1 MSHGVTMRQKELY
14 NPWNLKVFH
23 GSSLIMLAKCKNSM
37 NCAVDNTTTTTT
49 TTRTSTTLKKIRL
62 HVS

>member
-1 MSHGVTMRQKELY
+1 MRQKELY
-14 NPWNLKVFH
+14 SPWNLKVFH

-37 NCAVDNTTTTTT
+37 NCTVDNTTTTTT
-49 TTRTSTTLKKIRL
+49 TGTTLKKIRL